1 MVCNILCCMNIYEE
15 TKMIMK
21 KYGLN
26 FKKKF
31 GQNFLTSEE
40 ILEEIIEKAEISKD
54 DIVLEIGPGIG
65 TLTAKLLEKE
75 AEVISVEL
83 DQELIIPLKDRFF
96 MYDNFTIISAD
107 ILKVDIYTEILR
119 ILKEKKKDLGNRKIK
134 VVANIPYYI
143 TTPIIFKLLENRN
156 IVSEIYIMVQKEV
169 AERICAKIGTKE
181 SSSITYMVSYYTE
194 YLWDIYVDKTKFMP
208 SPKVDSKVI
217 ALRFREKPYPEV
229 KNEELYF
236 EVIRSAFL
244 HRRKTFLNSIS
255 ASNKIDKKIISNVM
269 EELGIDLRIRAEKI
283 TDEMYADI
291 VDKYLEKRR

>member
-1 MVCNILCCMNIYEE
+1 MNIYEE
-15 TKMIMK
+15 TKMIMR
-21 KYGLN
+21 KYNLD

-40 ILEEIIEKAEISKD
+40 ILEEVISKAKISKD
-54 DIVLEIGPGIG
+54 DIILEIGPGIG
-65 TLTAKLLEKE
+65 TLTSKLLETG
-75 AEVISVEL
+75 AEVISVEVDL
-83 DQELIIPLKDRFF
+83 ELIQPLKDRFF

-229 KNEELYF
+229 KNKELYF
-236 EVIRSAFL
+236 EIIRSAFL

-255 ASNKIDKKIISNVM
+255 ASNKIDKKIISSVM

>member
-1 MVCNILCCMNIYEE
+1 MNIYEE

-21 KYGLN
+21 RYNLD

-40 ILEEIIEKAEISKD
+40 ILEEIISKAKISKD
-54 DIVLEIGPGIG
+54 DIILEIGPGIG
-65 TLTAKLLEKE
+65 TLTSKLLETG
-75 AEVISVEL
+75 AEVISVEVDL
-83 DQELIIPLKDRFF
+83 ELIRPLKERFF
-96 MYDNFTIISAD
+96 MYNNFTIISSD
-107 ILKVDIYTEILR
+107 ILKIDIYSEIVK
-119 ILKEKKKDLGNRKIK
+119 ILESKGKTLNDKKIK

-143 TTPIIFKLLENRN
+143 TTPIMFKLLESRN

-194 YLWDIYVDKTKFMP
+194 YLWDIYVDKTKFIP

-217 ALRFREKPYPEV
+217 ALKFREKPYPEV

-236 EVIRSAFL
+236 EIIRSAFL

-255 ASNKIDKKIISNVM
+255 ASNKIDKKIISNIM

-283 TDEMYADI
+283 TDKMYADI
-291 VDKYLEKRR
+291 VDKYIEKRR

>member
-1 MVCNILCCMNIYEE
+1 MNIYEE

-21 KYGLN
+21 RYNLD

-40 ILEEIIEKAEISKD
+40 ILEEIISKTRISKD
-54 DIVLEIGPGIG
+54 DIILEIGPGIG
-65 TLTAKLLEKE
+65 TLTSKLLETG
-75 AEVISVEL
+75 AEVISVEVDL
-83 DQELIIPLKDRFF
+83 ELIRPLKERFF
-96 MYDNFTIISAD
+96 MYNNFTIISAD
-107 ILKVDIYTEILR
+107 ILKIDIYSEIVK
-119 ILKEKKKDLGNRKIK
+119 ILESKGKTLNDKKIK

-194 YLWDIYVDKTKFMP
+194 YLWDIYVDKTKFVP

-217 ALRFREKPYPEV
+217 ALKFREKPYPEV

-236 EVIRSAFL
+236 EIIRSAFL

-255 ASNKIDKKIISNVM
+255 ASNKIDKKIISNIM

-283 TDEMYADI
+283 TDKMYADI
-291 VDKYLEKRR
+291 VDKYIEKRR

>member
-1 MVCNILCCMNIYEE
+1 MNIYEE
-15 TKMIMK
+15 TKMIMR
-21 KYGLN
+21 KYNLD

-40 ILEEIIEKAEISKD
+40 ILEEVISKAKISKD
-54 DIVLEIGPGIG
+54 DIILEIGPGIG
-65 TLTAKLLEKE
+65 TLTSKLLETG
-75 AEVISVEL
+75 AEVISVEVDL
-83 DQELIIPLKDRFF
+83 ELIQPLKDRFF

-236 EVIRSAFL
+236 EIIRSAFL

-255 ASNKIDKKIISNVM
+255 ASNKIDKKIISSVM

>member
-1 MVCNILCCMNIYEE
+1 MNIYEE
-15 TKMIMK
+15 TKMIMR
-21 KYGLN
+21 KYNLD

-40 ILEEIIEKAEISKD
+40 ILDEVISRANISKD
-54 DIVLEIGPGIG
+54 DIILEIGPGIG
-65 TLTAKLLEKE
+65 TLTAKLLETG
-75 AEVISVEL
+75 AEVISVEVDL
-83 DQELIIPLKDRFF
+83 ELVKPLKDRFF
-96 MYDNFTIISAD
+96 MYDNFTIISSD
-107 ILKVDIYTEILR
+107 ILKVDIYNEMVKILEN
-119 ILKEKKKDLGNRKIK
+119 KGKKLDDRKIK

-217 ALRFREKPYPEV
+217 GLRFRENPYPEV
-229 KNEELYF
+229 KDEKLYF
-236 EVIRSAFL
+236 EIIRTAFL
-244 HRRKTFLNSIS
+244 HRRKTFLNSVS
-255 ASNKIDKKIISNVM
+255 ASNKIDKNIVSKIL

-283 TDEMYADI
+283 TDNMYANI
-291 VDKYLEKRR
+291 VEKYIEKRR

>member
-1 MVCNILCCMNIYEE
+1 MNIYEE

-21 KYGLN
+21 RYNLD

-40 ILEEIIEKAEISKD
+40 ILEEIISKAKISKD
-54 DIVLEIGPGIG
+54 DIILEIGPGIG
-65 TLTAKLLEKE
+65 TLTSKLLETG
-75 AEVISVEL
+75 AEVISVEVDL
-83 DQELIIPLKDRFF
+83 ELIRPLKERFF
-96 MYDNFTIISAD
+96 MYNNFTIISAD
-107 ILKVDIYTEILR
+107 ILKIDIYSEIVK
-119 ILKEKKKDLGNRKIK
+119 ILESKGKTLNDKKIK

-143 TTPIIFKLLENRN
+143 TTPIMFKLLESRN

-169 AERICAKIGTKE
+169 AERICAKMGKKE

-194 YLWDIYVDKTKFMP
+194 YLWDIYVDKTKFVP

-217 ALRFREKPYPEV
+217 ALKFREKPYPEV

-236 EVIRSAFL
+236 EIIRSAFL

-255 ASNKIDKKIISNVM
+255 ASNKIDKKIISNIM

-283 TDEMYADI
+283 TDKMYADI
-291 VDKYLEKRR
+291 VDKYIEKRR

>member
-1 MVCNILCCMNIYEE
+1 MNIYEE
-15 TKMIMK
+15 TKMIMR
-21 KYGLN
+21 KYNLD

-40 ILEEIIEKAEISKD
+40 ILEEVILKAKISKD
-54 DIVLEIGPGIG
+54 DIILEIGPGIG
-65 TLTAKLLEKE
+65 TLTSKLLETG
-75 AEVISVEL
+75 AEVISVEVDL
-83 DQELIIPLKDRFF
+83 ELIQPLKDRFF

-236 EVIRSAFL
+236 EIIRSAFL

-255 ASNKIDKKIISNVM
+255 ASNKIDKKVISSVM

>member
-1 MVCNILCCMNIYEE
+1 MNIYEE

-21 KYGLN
+21 KYNLD

-40 ILEEIIEKAEISKD
+40 ILDEVISKANISKD
-54 DIVLEIGPGIG
+54 DIILEIGPGIG
-65 TLTAKLLEKE
+65 TLTAKLLETG
-75 AEVISVEL
+75 AEVISVEVDL
-83 DQELIIPLKDRFF
+83 ELVKPLKDRFF
-96 MYDNFTIISAD
+96 MYDNFTIISSD
-107 ILKVDIYTEILR
+107 ILKVDIYNEMVKIL
-119 ILKEKKKDLGNRKIK
+119 EKKGKKLDDRKIK

-217 ALRFREKPYPEV
+217 ALRFRESPYPEV
-229 KNEELYF
+229 KDEELYF
-236 EVIRSAFL
+236 EIIRTAFL
-244 HRRKTFLNSIS
+244 HRRKTFLNSVS
-255 ASNKIDKKIISNVM
+255 SSNKIDKNIVSKIL
-269 EELGIDLRIRAEKI
+269 EELGIDLKIRAEKI
-283 TDEMYADI
+283 TDNMYANI
-291 VDKYLEKRR
+291 VEKYIEKRR

>member
-1 MVCNILCCMNIYEE
+1 MNIYEE

-21 KYGLN
+21 RYNLD

-40 ILEEIIEKAEISKD
+40 ILEEIISKAKISKD
-54 DIVLEIGPGIG
+54 DIILEIGPGIG
-65 TLTAKLLEKE
+65 TLTSKLLETG
-75 AEVISVEL
+75 AEVISVEVDL
-83 DQELIIPLKDRFF
+83 ELNRPLKERFF
-96 MYDNFTIISAD
+96 MYNNFTIISSD
-107 ILKVDIYTEILR
+107 ILKIDIYSEIVK
-119 ILKEKKKDLGNRKIK
+119 ILESKGKTLNDKKIK

-143 TTPIIFKLLENRN
+143 TTPIIFKLLESRN

-194 YLWDIYVDKTKFMP
+194 YLWDIYVDKTKFVP

-217 ALRFREKPYPEV
+217 ALKFREKPYPEV

-236 EVIRSAFL
+236 EIIRSAFL

-255 ASNKIDKKIISNVM
+255 ASNKIDKKIISNIM

-283 TDEMYADI
+283 TDKMYADI
-291 VDKYLEKRR
+291 VDKYIEKRR

>member
-1 MVCNILCCMNIYEE
+1 MNIYEE
-15 TKMIMK
+15 TKMMMK
-21 KYGLN
+21 RYNLD

-40 ILEEIIEKAEISKD
+40 ILEEIISKAKISKD
-54 DIVLEIGPGIG
+54 DIILEIGPGIG
-65 TLTAKLLEKE
+65 TLTSKLLETG
-75 AEVISVEL
+75 AEVISVEVDL
-83 DQELIIPLKDRFF
+83 ELIRPLKERFF
-96 MYDNFTIISAD
+96 MYNNFTIISAD
-107 ILKVDIYTEILR
+107 ILKMDIYSEIVK
-119 ILKEKKKDLGNRKIK
+119 ILENKGKTLNDKKIK

-143 TTPIIFKLLENRN
+143 TTPIMFKLLESRN

-194 YLWDIYVDKTKFMP
+194 YLWDIYVDKTKFVP

-217 ALRFREKPYPEV
+217 ALKFREKPYPEV

-236 EVIRSAFL
+236 EIIRSAFL

-255 ASNKIDKKIISNVM
+255 ASNKIDKKIISNIM
-269 EELGIDLRIRAEKI
+269 EELGIDLKIRAEKI
-283 TDEMYADI
+283 TDKMYADI
-291 VDKYLEKRR
+291 VDKYIEKRR

>member
-1 MVCNILCCMNIYEE
+1 MNIYEE
-15 TKMIMK
+15 TKMIMR
-21 KYGLN
+21 KYNLD

-40 ILEEIIEKAEISKD
+40 ILEEVISKAKISKD
-54 DIVLEIGPGIG
+54 DIILEIGPGIG
-65 TLTAKLLEKE
+65 TLTSKLLETG
-75 AEVISVEL
+75 AEVISVEVDL
-83 DQELIIPLKDRFF
+83 ELIQPLKDRFF

-107 ILKVDIYTEILR
+107 ILKVDIYNEILR
-119 ILKEKKKDLGNRKIK
+119 ILKEKKKDLGNMKIK

-194 YLWDIYVDKTKFMP
+194 YLWDIYVDKTKFVP

-217 ALRFREKPYPEV
+217 ALKFREKPYPEV

-236 EVIRSAFL
+236 EIIRSAFL

-255 ASNKIDKKIISNVM
+255 ASNKIDKKIISNIM

-283 TDEMYADI
+283 TDKMYADI
-291 VDKYLEKRR
+291 VDKYIEKRR

>member
-1 MVCNILCCMNIYEE
+1 MNIYEE
-15 TKMIMK
+15 TKMIMR
-21 KYGLN
+21 KYNLD

-40 ILEEIIEKAEISKD
+40 ILEEVISKAKISKD
-54 DIVLEIGPGIG
+54 DIILEIGPGIG
-65 TLTAKLLEKE
+65 TLTSKLLETG
-75 AEVISVEL
+75 AEVISVEVDL
-83 DQELIIPLKDRFF
+83 ELIQPLKDRFF
-96 MYDNFTIISAD
+96 MYNNFTIISAD

-169 AERICAKIGTKE
+169 AERICAKIRTKE

-217 ALRFREKPYPEV
+217 ALKFREKPYPEV

-236 EVIRSAFL
+236 EIIRSAFL

-255 ASNKIDKKIISNVM
+255 ASNKIDKKIISSIM

>member
-1 MVCNILCCMNIYEE
+1 MNIYEE

-21 KYGLN
+21 RYNLD

-40 ILEEIIEKAEISKD
+40 ILEEIISKAKISKD
-54 DIVLEIGPGIG
+54 DIILELGPGIG
-65 TLTAKLLEKE
+65 PLTAKLLEKG
-75 AEVISVEL
+75 AEVISVEVDL
-83 DQELIIPLKDRFF
+83 ELIRPLKERFF
-96 MYDNFTIISAD
+96 MYNNFTIISSD
-107 ILKVDIYTEILR
+107 ILKIDIYSEIVK
-119 ILKEKKKDLGNRKIK
+119 ILESKGKTLNDKKIK

-143 TTPIIFKLLENRN
+143 TTPIIFKLLESRN

-194 YLWDIYVDKTKFMP
+194 YLWDIYVDKTKFVP

-217 ALRFREKPYPEV
+217 ALKFREKPYPEV

-236 EVIRSAFL
+236 EIIRSAFL

-255 ASNKIDKKIISNVM
+255 ASNKIDKKIISNIM

-283 TDEMYADI
+283 TDKMYADI
-291 VDKYLEKRR
+291 VDKYIEKRR

>member
-1 MVCNILCCMNIYEE
+1 MNIYEE

-21 KYGLN
+21 RYNLD

-40 ILEEIIEKAEISKD
+40 ILEEIISKAKISKD
-54 DIVLEIGPGIG
+54 DIILEIGPGIG
-65 TLTAKLLEKE
+65 TLTSKLLETG
-75 AEVISVEL
+75 AEVISVEVDL
-83 DQELIIPLKDRFF
+83 ELIKPLKERFF
-96 MYDNFTIISAD
+96 MYNNFTIISAD
-107 ILKVDIYTEILR
+107 ILKIDIYSEIVK
-119 ILKEKKKDLGNRKIK
+119 ILESKGKTLNDKKIK

-143 TTPIIFKLLENRN
+143 TTPIMFKLLESRN

-194 YLWDIYVDKTKFMP
+194 YLWDIYVDKIKFVP

-217 ALRFREKPYPEV
+217 ALKFREKPYPEV

-236 EVIRSAFL
+236 EIIRSAFL

-255 ASNKIDKKIISNVM
+255 ASNKIDKKIISNIM

-283 TDEMYADI
+283 TDKMYADI
-291 VDKYLEKRR
+291 VDKYIEKRR

>member
-1 MVCNILCCMNIYEE
+1 MNIYEE

-21 KYGLN
+21 RYNLD

-40 ILEEIIEKAEISKD
+40 ILEEIISKAKISKD
-54 DIVLEIGPGIG
+54 DIILEIGPGIG
-65 TLTAKLLEKE
+65 TLTAKLLETG
-75 AEVISVEL
+75 AEVISVEVDL
-83 DQELIIPLKDRFF
+83 ELVKPLKDRFF
-96 MYDNFTIISAD
+96 MYDNFTIISSD
-107 ILKVDIYTEILR
+107 ILKVDIYNEMVKIL
-119 ILKEKKKDLGNRKIK
+119 EKKGKKLDDRKIK

-217 ALRFREKPYPEV
+217 ALRFRESPYPEV
-229 KNEELYF
+229 KDEELYF
-236 EVIRSAFL
+236 EIIRTAFL
-244 HRRKTFLNSIS
+244 HRRKTFLNSVS
-255 ASNKIDKKIISNVM
+255 SSNKIDKNIVSKIL
-269 EELGIDLRIRAEKI
+269 EELGIDLKIRAEKI
-283 TDEMYADI
+283 TDNMYANI
-291 VDKYLEKRR
+291 VEKYIEKRR

>member
-1 MVCNILCCMNIYEE
+1 MNIYEE

-21 KYGLN
+21 RYNLD

-31 GQNFLTSEE
+31 GQNFLTAEE
-40 ILEEIIEKAEISKD
+40 ILEEIISKAKISKD
-54 DIVLEIGPGIG
+54 DIILEIGPGIG
-65 TLTAKLLEKE
+65 TLTSKLLETG
-75 AEVISVEL
+75 AEVISVEVDL
-83 DQELIIPLKDRFF
+83 ELIRPLKERFF
-96 MYDNFTIISAD
+96 MYNNFTIISAD
-107 ILKVDIYTEILR
+107 ILKIDIYSEIVK
-119 ILKEKKKDLGNRKIK
+119 ILESKGKTLNDKKIK

-143 TTPIIFKLLENRN
+143 TTPIMFKLLESRN

-169 AERICAKIGTKE
+169 AERICAKIGKKE

-194 YLWDIYVDKTKFMP
+194 YLWDIYVDKTKFVP

-217 ALRFREKPYPEV
+217 ALKFREKPYPEV

-236 EVIRSAFL
+236 EIIRSAFL

-255 ASNKIDKKIISNVM
+255 ASNKIDKKIISNIM

-283 TDEMYADI
+283 TDKMYADI
-291 VDKYLEKRR
+291 VDKYIEKRR

>member
-1 MVCNILCCMNIYEE
+1 MNIYEE
-15 TKMIMK
+15 TKMIMR
-21 KYGLN
+21 KYNLD

-40 ILEEIIEKAEISKD
+40 ILDEVISKANISKD
-54 DIVLEIGPGIG
+54 DIILEIGPGIG
-65 TLTAKLLEKE
+65 TLTAKLLETG
-75 AEVISVEL
+75 AEVISVEVDL
-83 DQELIIPLKDRFF
+83 ELVKPLKDRFF
-96 MYDNFTIISAD
+96 MYDNFTIISSD
-107 ILKVDIYTEILR
+107 ILKVDIYNEMVKILEN
-119 ILKEKKKDLGNRKIK
+119 KGKKLDDRKIK

-217 ALRFREKPYPEV
+217 ALRFRENPYPEV
-229 KNEELYF
+229 KDEGLYF
-236 EVIRSAFL
+236 EIIRTAFL
-244 HRRKTFLNSIS
+244 HRRKTFLNSVS
-255 ASNKIDKKIISNVM
+255 SSNKIDKNIVSKIL
-269 EELGIDLRIRAEKI
+269 EELGIDLKIRAEKI
-283 TDEMYADI
+283 TDNMYANI
-291 VDKYLEKRR
+291 VEKYIEKRR

>member
-1 MVCNILCCMNIYEE
+1 MNIYEE
-15 TKMIMK
+15 TNMIMK
-21 KYGLN
+21 RYNLD

-40 ILEEIIEKAEISKD
+40 ILEEIISKAKISKD
-54 DIVLEIGPGIG
+54 DIILEIGPGIG
-65 TLTAKLLEKE
+65 TLTSKLLETG
-75 AEVISVEL
+75 AEVISVEVDL
-83 DQELIIPLKDRFF
+83 ELIRPLKERFF
-96 MYDNFTIISAD
+96 MYNNFTIISAD
-107 ILKVDIYTEILR
+107 ILKIDIYSEIVK
-119 ILKEKKKDLGNRKIK
+119 ILESKGKTLNDKKIK

-143 TTPIIFKLLENRN
+143 TTPIMFKLLESRN

-194 YLWDIYVDKTKFMP
+194 YLWDIYVDKTKFVP

-217 ALRFREKPYPEV
+217 ALKFREKPYPEV

-236 EVIRSAFL
+236 EIIRSAFL

-255 ASNKIDKKIISNVM
+255 ASNKIDKKIISSIM

-283 TDEMYADI
+283 TDKMYADI
-291 VDKYLEKRR
+291 VDKYIEKRR

>member
-1 MVCNILCCMNIYEE
+1 MNIYEE

-21 KYGLN
+21 RYNLD

-40 ILEEIIEKAEISKD
+40 ILEEIISKAKISKD
-54 DIVLEIGPGIG
+54 DIILEIGPGIG
-65 TLTAKLLEKE
+65 TLTSKLLETG
-75 AEVISVEL
+75 AEVISVEVDL
-83 DQELIIPLKDRFF
+83 ELIRPLKERFF
-96 MYDNFTIISAD
+96 MYNNFTIISSD
-107 ILKVDIYTEILR
+107 ILKIDIYSEIVK
-119 ILKEKKKDLGNRKIK
+119 ILESNGKTLNDKKIK

-143 TTPIIFKLLENRN
+143 TTPIIFKLLESRN

-194 YLWDIYVDKTKFMP
+194 YLWDIYVDKTKFVP

-217 ALRFREKPYPEV
+217 ALKFREKPYPEV

-236 EVIRSAFL
+236 EIIRSAFL

-255 ASNKIDKKIISNVM
+255 ASNKIDKKIISNIM

-283 TDEMYADI
+283 TDKMYADI
-291 VDKYLEKRR
+291 VDKYIEKRR

>member
-1 MVCNILCCMNIYEE
+1 MNIYEE

-21 KYGLN
+21 RYNLD

-40 ILEEIIEKAEISKD
+40 ILEEIISKAKISKD
-54 DIVLEIGPGIG
+54 DIILEIGPGIG
-65 TLTAKLLEKE
+65 TLTSKLLETG
-75 AEVISVEL
+75 AEVISVEVDL
-83 DQELIIPLKDRFF
+83 ELIRPLKERFF
-96 MYDNFTIISAD
+96 MYNNFTIISSD
-107 ILKVDIYTEILR
+107 ILKIDIYSEIVK
-119 ILKEKKKDLGNRKIK
+119 ILESKGKTLNDKKIK

-143 TTPIIFKLLENRN
+143 TTPIMFKLLESRN

-194 YLWDIYVDKTKFMP
+194 YLWDIYVDKTKFIP

-217 ALRFREKPYPEV
+217 ALKFREKPYPEV

-236 EVIRSAFL
+236 EIIRSAFL

-255 ASNKIDKKIISNVM
+255 ALNKIDKKIISNIM

-283 TDEMYADI
+283 TDKMYADI
-291 VDKYLEKRR
+291 VDKYIEKRR

>member
-1 MVCNILCCMNIYEE
+1 MNIYEE

-21 KYGLN
+21 RYNLD

-40 ILEEIIEKAEISKD
+40 ILEEIISKTRISKD
-54 DIVLEIGPGIG
+54 DIILEIGPGIG
-65 TLTAKLLEKE
+65 TLTSKLLETG
-75 AEVISVEL
+75 AEVISVEVDL
-83 DQELIIPLKDRFF
+83 ELIRPLKERFF
-96 MYDNFTIISAD
+96 MYNNFTIISAD
-107 ILKVDIYTEILR
+107 ILKIDIYSEIVK
-119 ILKEKKKDLGNRKIK
+119 ILESKGRTLNDKKIK

-143 TTPIIFKLLENRN
+143 TTPIMFKLLESRN

-194 YLWDIYVDKTKFMP
+194 YLWDIYVDKIKFVP

-217 ALRFREKPYPEV
+217 ALKFREKPYPEV

-236 EVIRSAFL
+236 EIIRSAFL

-255 ASNKIDKKIISNVM
+255 ASNKIDKKIISNIM

-283 TDEMYADI
+283 TDKMYADI
-291 VDKYLEKRR
+291 VDKYIEKRR

>member
-1 MVCNILCCMNIYEE
+1 MNIYEE

-21 KYGLN
+21 RYNLD

-40 ILEEIIEKAEISKD
+40 ILEEIISKAKISKD
-54 DIVLEIGPGIG
+54 DIILEIGPGIG
-65 TLTAKLLEKE
+65 TLTSKLLETG
-75 AEVISVEL
+75 AEVISVEVDL
-83 DQELIIPLKDRFF
+83 ELIRPLKERFF
-96 MYDNFTIISAD
+96 MYNNFTIISAD
-107 ILKVDIYTEILR
+107 ILKIDIYSEIVK
-119 ILKEKKKDLGNRKIK
+119 ILESKGKTLNDKKIK

-143 TTPIIFKLLENRN
+143 TTPIMFKLLESRN

-194 YLWDIYVDKTKFMP
+194 YLWGIYVDKTKFVP

-217 ALRFREKPYPEV
+217 ALKFREKPYPEV

-236 EVIRSAFL
+236 EIIRSAFL

-255 ASNKIDKKIISNVM
+255 ASNKIDKKIISNIM

-283 TDEMYADI
+283 TDKMYADI
-291 VDKYLEKRR
+291 VDKYIEKRR

>member
-1 MVCNILCCMNIYEE
+1 MNIYEE

-21 KYGLN
+21 KYNLD

-40 ILEEIIEKAEISKD
+40 ILDEVISKANISKD
-54 DIVLEIGPGIG
+54 DIILEIGPGIG
-65 TLTAKLLEKE
+65 TLTAKLLETG
-75 AEVISVEL
+75 AEVISVEVDL
-83 DQELIIPLKDRFF
+83 ELVKPLKDRFF
-96 MYDNFTIISAD
+96 MYDNFTIISSD
-107 ILKVDIYTEILR
+107 ILKVDIYNEMVKILEN
-119 ILKEKKKDLGNRKIK
+119 KGKKLDDRKIK

-217 ALRFREKPYPEV
+217 ALRFRESPYPEV
-229 KNEELYF
+229 KDEELYF
-236 EVIRSAFL
+236 EIIRTAFL

-255 ASNKIDKKIISNVM
+255 SSNKIDKNIVSKIL
-269 EELGIDLRIRAEKI
+269 EELGIDLKIRAEKI
-283 TDEMYADI
+283 TDNMYANI
-291 VDKYLEKRR
+291 IEKYIEKRR

>member
-1 MVCNILCCMNIYEE
+1 MNIYEE
-15 TKMIMK
+15 TKMIMR
-21 KYGLN
+21 KYNLD

-40 ILEEIIEKAEISKD
+40 ILDEVISKANISKD
-54 DIVLEIGPGIG
+54 DIILEIGPGIG
-65 TLTAKLLEKE
+65 TLTAKLLETG
-75 AEVISVEL
+75 AEVISVEVDL
-83 DQELIIPLKDRFF
+83 ELVKPLKDRFF
-96 MYDNFTIISAD
+96 MYDNFTIISSD
-107 ILKVDIYTEILR
+107 ILKVDIYNEMVKILEN
-119 ILKEKKKDLGNRKIK
+119 KGKKLDDRKIK

-217 ALRFREKPYPEV
+217 ALRFRENPYPEV
-229 KNEELYF
+229 KDEGLYF
-236 EVIRSAFL
+236 EIIRTAFL
-244 HRRKTFLNSIS
+244 HRRKTFLNSVS
-255 ASNKIDKKIISNVM
+255 SSNKIDKNIVSKIL
-269 EELGIDLRIRAEKI
+269 EELGIDLKIRAEKI
-283 TDEMYADI
+283 TDNMYANI
-291 VDKYLEKRR
+291 VEKYIEERR

>member
-1 MVCNILCCMNIYEE
+1 MNIYEE

-21 KYGLN
+21 KYNLD

-40 ILEEIIEKAEISKD
+40 ILDEVISKANISKD
-54 DIVLEIGPGIG
+54 DIILEIGPGIG
-65 TLTAKLLEKE
+65 TLTAKLLETG
-75 AEVISVEL
+75 AEVISVEVDL
-83 DQELIIPLKDRFF
+83 ELVKPLKDRFF
-96 MYDNFTIISAD
+96 MYDNFTIISSD
-107 ILKVDIYTEILR
+107 ILKVDIYNEMVKIL
-119 ILKEKKKDLGNRKIK
+119 EKKGKKLDDRKIK

-217 ALRFREKPYPEV
+217 GLRFRENPYPEV
-229 KNEELYF
+229 KDEKLYF
-236 EVIRSAFL
+236 EIIRTAFL
-244 HRRKTFLNSIS
+244 HRRKTFLNSVS
-255 ASNKIDKKIISNVM
+255 ASNKIDKNIVSKIL
-269 EELGIDLRIRAEKI
+269 EELGIDLKIRAEKI
-283 TDEMYADI
+283 TDNMYANI
-291 VDKYLEKRR
+291 VEKYIEKRR

>member
-1 MVCNILCCMNIYEE
+1 MNIYEE

-21 KYGLN
+21 KYNLD

-40 ILEEIIEKAEISKD
+40 ILDEVILKANISKD
-54 DIVLEIGPGIG
+54 DIILEIGPGIG
-65 TLTAKLLEKE
+65 TLTAKLLETG
-75 AEVISVEL
+75 AEVISVEVDL
-83 DQELIIPLKDRFF
+83 ELVKPLKDRFF
-96 MYDNFTIISAD
+96 MYDNFTIISSD
-107 ILKVDIYTEILR
+107 ILKVDIYNEMVKIL
-119 ILKEKKKDLGNRKIK
+119 EKKGKKLDDRKIK

-217 ALRFREKPYPEV
+217 ALRFRESPYPEV
-229 KNEELYF
+229 KDEELYF
-236 EVIRSAFL
+236 EIIRTAFL
-244 HRRKTFLNSIS
+244 HRRKTFLNSVS
-255 ASNKIDKKIISNVM
+255 SSNKIDKNIVSKIL
-269 EELGIDLRIRAEKI
+269 EELGIDLKIRAEKI
-283 TDEMYADI
+283 TDNMYANI
-291 VDKYLEKRR
+291 VEKYIEKRR

>member
-1 MVCNILCCMNIYEE
+1 MNIYEE

-21 KYGLN
+21 RYNLD

-40 ILEEIIEKAEISKD
+40 ILEEIISKAKISKD
-54 DIVLEIGPGIG
+54 DIILEIGPGIG
-65 TLTAKLLEKE
+65 TLTSKLLETG
-75 AEVISVEL
+75 AEVISVEIDL
-83 DQELIIPLKDRFF
+83 ELIRPLKERFF
-96 MYDNFTIISAD
+96 MYNNFTIISAD
-107 ILKVDIYTEILR
+107 ILKIDIYSEIVK
-119 ILKEKKKDLGNRKIK
+119 ILESKGKTLNDKKIK

-143 TTPIIFKLLENRN
+143 TTPIMFKLLESRN

-169 AERICAKIGTKE
+169 AERICAKMGKKE

-194 YLWDIYVDKTKFMP
+194 YLWDIYVDKTKFVP

-217 ALRFREKPYPEV
+217 ALKFREKPYPEV

-236 EVIRSAFL
+236 EIIRSAFL

-255 ASNKIDKKIISNVM
+255 ASNKIDKKIISNIM

-283 TDEMYADI
+283 TDKMYADI
-291 VDKYLEKRR
+291 VDKYIEKRR

>member
-1 MVCNILCCMNIYEE
+1 MNIYEE

-21 KYGLN
+21 RYNLD

-40 ILEEIIEKAEISKD
+40 ILEEIISKAKISKD
-54 DIVLEIGPGIG
+54 DIILEIGPGIG
-65 TLTAKLLEKE
+65 TLTSKLLETG
-75 AEVISVEL
+75 AEVISVEVDL
-83 DQELIIPLKDRFF
+83 ELIRPLKERFF
-96 MYDNFTIISAD
+96 MYNNFTIISAD
-107 ILKVDIYTEILR
+107 ILKIDIYSEIVK
-119 ILKEKKKDLGNRKIK
+119 ILESKGKTLNDKKIK

-143 TTPIIFKLLENRN
+143 TTPIIFKLLESRN

-194 YLWDIYVDKTKFMP
+194 YLWDIYVDKTKFIP

-217 ALRFREKPYPEV
+217 ALKFREKPYPEV

-236 EVIRSAFL
+236 EIIRSAFL

-255 ASNKIDKKIISNVM
+255 ASNKIDKKIISNIM

-283 TDEMYADI
+283 TDKMYADI
-291 VDKYLEKRR
+291 VDKYIEKRR

>member
-1 MVCNILCCMNIYEE
+1 MNIYEE

-21 KYGLN
+21 RYNLD

-40 ILEEIIEKAEISKD
+40 ILEEIISKAKISKD
-54 DIVLEIGPGIG
+54 DIILEIGPGIG
-65 TLTAKLLEKE
+65 TLTSKLLETG
-75 AEVISVEL
+75 AEVISVEVDL
-83 DQELIIPLKDRFF
+83 ELIRPLKERFF
-96 MYDNFTIISAD
+96 MYNNFTIISSD
-107 ILKVDIYTEILR
+107 ILKIDIYSEIVK
-119 ILKEKKKDLGNRKIK
+119 ILESKGKTLNDKKIK

-143 TTPIIFKLLENRN
+143 TTPIMFKLLESRN

-169 AERICAKIGTKE
+169 AERICAKIGKKE

-194 YLWDIYVDKTKFMP
+194 YLWDIYVDKTKFVP

-217 ALRFREKPYPEV
+217 ALKFREKPYPEV

-236 EVIRSAFL
+236 EIIRSAFL

-255 ASNKIDKKIISNVM
+255 ASNKIDKKIISNIM

-283 TDEMYADI
+283 TDKMYADI
-291 VDKYLEKRR
+291 VDKYIEKRR

>member
-1 MVCNILCCMNIYEE
+1 MNIYEE

-21 KYGLN
+21 RYNLD

-40 ILEEIIEKAEISKD
+40 ILEEIISKARISKD
-54 DIVLEIGPGIG
+54 DIILEIGPGIG
-65 TLTAKLLEKE
+65 TLTSKLLETG
-75 AEVISVEL
+75 AEVISVEVDL
-83 DQELIIPLKDRFF
+83 ELIRPLKERFF
-96 MYDNFTIISAD
+96 MYNNFTIISAD
-107 ILKVDIYTEILR
+107 ILKIDIYSEIVK
-119 ILKEKKKDLGNRKIK
+119 ILESKGKTLNDKKIK

-194 YLWDIYVDKTKFMP
+194 YLWDIYVDKIKFVP

-217 ALRFREKPYPEV
+217 ALKFREKPYPEV

-236 EVIRSAFL
+236 EIIRSAFL

-255 ASNKIDKKIISNVM
+255 ASNKIDKKIISNIM

-283 TDEMYADI
+283 TDKMYADI
-291 VDKYLEKRR
+291 VDKYIEKRR

>member
-1 MVCNILCCMNIYEE
+1 MNIYEE
-15 TKMIMK
+15 TKMIMR
-21 KYGLN
+21 KYNLD

-40 ILEEIIEKAEISKD
+40 ILEEVILKAKISKD
-54 DIVLEIGPGIG
+54 DIILEIGPGIG
-65 TLTAKLLEKE
+65 TLTSKLLETG
-75 AEVISVEL
+75 AEVISVEVDL
-83 DQELIIPLKDRFF
+83 ELIQPLKDRFF

-119 ILKEKKKDLGNRKIK
+119 ILKEKKKDLVNRKIK

-236 EVIRSAFL
+236 EIIRSAFL

-255 ASNKIDKKIISNVM
+255 ASNKIDKKIIISVM

-283 TDEMYADI
+283 TDKMYADI
-291 VDKYLEKRR
+291 VDKYIEKRR

>member
-1 MVCNILCCMNIYEE
+1 MNIYEE
-15 TKMIMK
+15 TKMIMR
-21 KYGLN
+21 KYNLD

-40 ILEEIIEKAEISKD
+40 ILDEVISKANISKD
-54 DIVLEIGPGIG
+54 DIILEIGPGIG
-65 TLTAKLLEKE
+65 TLTAKLLETG
-75 AEVISVEL
+75 AEVISVEVDL
-83 DQELIIPLKDRFF
+83 ELVKPLKDRFF
-96 MYDNFTIISAD
+96 MYDNF
-107 ILKVDIYTEILR
+107 ILKVDIYNEMVKIL
-119 ILKEKKKDLGNRKIK
+119 EKKGKKLDDRKIK

-217 ALRFREKPYPEV
+217 ALRFRESPYPEV
-229 KNEELYF
+229 KDEELYF
-236 EVIRSAFL
+236 EIIRTAFL
-244 HRRKTFLNSIS
+244 HRRKTFLNSVS
-255 ASNKIDKKIISNVM
+255 SSNKIDKNIVSKIL
-269 EELGIDLRIRAEKI
+269 EELGIDLKIRAEKI
-283 TDEMYADI
+283 TDNMYANI
-291 VDKYLEKRR
+291 VEKYMEKRR

>member
-1 MVCNILCCMNIYEE
+1 
-15 TKMIMK
+15 MIMR
-21 KYGLN
+21 KYNLD

-40 ILEEIIEKAEISKD
+40 ILEEVISKAKISKD
-54 DIVLEIGPGIG
+54 DIILEIGPGIG
-65 TLTAKLLEKE
+65 TLTSKLLETG
-75 AEVISVEL
+75 AEVISVEVDL
-83 DQELIIPLKDRFF
+83 ELIQPLKDRFF
-96 MYDNFTIISAD
+96 MYNNFTIISAD

-217 ALRFREKPYPEV
+217 ALKFREKPYPEV

-236 EVIRSAFL
+236 EIIRSAFL

-255 ASNKIDKKIISNVM
+255 ASNKIDKKIISSIM

-283 TDEMYADI
+283 TDKMYADI
-291 VDKYLEKRR
+291 VDKYIEKRR

>member
-1 MVCNILCCMNIYEE
+1 MNIYEE

-21 KYGLN
+21 RYNLD

-40 ILEEIIEKAEISKD
+40 ILEEIISKAKISKD
-54 DIVLEIGPGIG
+54 DIILEIGPGIG
-65 TLTAKLLEKE
+65 TLTSKLLETG
-75 AEVISVEL
+75 AEVISVEVDL
-83 DQELIIPLKDRFF
+83 ELIRPLKERFF
-96 MYDNFTIISAD
+96 MYNNFTIISAD
-107 ILKVDIYTEILR
+107 ILKIDIYSEIVK
-119 ILKEKKKDLGNRKIK
+119 ILESKGKTLNDKKIK

-143 TTPIIFKLLENRN
+143 TTPIMFKLLESRN

-194 YLWDIYVDKTKFMP
+194 YLWDIYVDKTKFVP
-208 SPKVDSKVI
+208 SPKVDSKVM
-217 ALRFREKPYPEV
+217 ALKFREKPYPEV

-236 EVIRSAFL
+236 EIIRSAFL

-255 ASNKIDKKIISNVM
+255 ASNKIDKKIISNIM

-283 TDEMYADI
+283 TDKMYADI
-291 VDKYLEKRR
+291 VDKYIEKRR

>member
-1 MVCNILCCMNIYEE
+1 MNIYEE
-15 TKMIMK
+15 TKMMMK
-21 KYGLN
+21 RYNLD

-40 ILEEIIEKAEISKD
+40 ILEEIISKAKISKD
-54 DIVLEIGPGIG
+54 DIILEIGPGIG
-65 TLTAKLLEKE
+65 TLTSKLLETG
-75 AEVISVEL
+75 AEVISVEVDL
-83 DQELIIPLKDRFF
+83 ELIRPLKERFF
-96 MYDNFTIISAD
+96 MYNNFTIISAD
-107 ILKVDIYTEILR
+107 ILKMNIYSEIVK
-119 ILKEKKKDLGNRKIK
+119 ILENKGKTLNDKKIK

-143 TTPIIFKLLENRN
+143 TTPIMFKLLESRN

-194 YLWDIYVDKTKFMP
+194 YLWDIYVDKTKFVP

-217 ALRFREKPYPEV
+217 ALKFREKPYPEV

-236 EVIRSAFL
+236 EIIRSAFL

-255 ASNKIDKKIISNVM
+255 ASNKIDKKIISNIM

-283 TDEMYADI
+283 TDKMYADI
-291 VDKYLEKRR
+291 VDKYIEKRR

>member
-1 MVCNILCCMNIYEE
+1 MNIYDE

-21 KYGLN
+21 KYNLD

-40 ILEEIIEKAEISKD
+40 ILDEVISKANISKD
-54 DIVLEIGPGIG
+54 DIILEIGPGIG
-65 TLTAKLLEKE
+65 TLTAKLLETG
-75 AEVISVEL
+75 AEVISVEVDL
-83 DQELIIPLKDRFF
+83 ELVKPLKDRFF
-96 MYDNFTIISAD
+96 MYDNFTIISSD
-107 ILKVDIYTEILR
+107 ILKVDIYNEMVKIL
-119 ILKEKKKDLGNRKIK
+119 EKKGKKLDDRKIK

-217 ALRFREKPYPEV
+217 ALRFRESPYPEV
-229 KNEELYF
+229 KDEELYF
-236 EVIRSAFL
+236 EIIRTAFL
-244 HRRKTFLNSIS
+244 HRRKTFLNSVS
-255 ASNKIDKKIISNVM
+255 SSNKIDKNIVSKIL
-269 EELGIDLRIRAEKI
+269 EELGIDLKIRAEKI
-283 TDEMYADI
+283 TDNMYANI
-291 VDKYLEKRR
+291 VEKYIEKRR

>member
-1 MVCNILCCMNIYEE
+1 MNIYEE
-15 TKMIMK
+15 TKMIMR
-21 KYGLN
+21 KYNLD

-40 ILEEIIEKAEISKD
+40 ILEEVISKAKISKD
-54 DIVLEIGPGIG
+54 DIILEIGPGIG
-65 TLTAKLLEKE
+65 TLTSKLLETG
-75 AEVISVEL
+75 AEVISVEVDL
-83 DQELIIPLKDRFF
+83 ELIQPL
-96 MYDNFTIISAD
+96 TD

-119 ILKEKKKDLGNRKIK
+119 ILKEKKKDLVNRKIK

-181 SSSITYMVSYYTE
+181 SSSITHMVSYYTE

-236 EVIRSAFL
+236 EIIRSAFL

-255 ASNKIDKKIISNVM
+255 ASNKIDKKIISSVM

>member
-1 MVCNILCCMNIYEE
+1 MNIYEE
-15 TKMIMK
+15 TKMIMR
-21 KYGLN
+21 KYNLD

-40 ILEEIIEKAEISKD
+40 ILEEVISKVKISKD
-54 DIVLEIGPGIG
+54 DIILEIGPGIG
-65 TLTAKLLEKE
+65 TLTSKLLETG
-75 AEVISVEL
+75 AEVISVEVDL
-83 DQELIIPLKDRFF
+83 ELIQPLKDRFF

-236 EVIRSAFL
+236 EIIRSAFL

-255 ASNKIDKKIISNVM
+255 ASNKIDKKIISIVM

>member
-1 MVCNILCCMNIYEE
+1 MNIYEE

-21 KYGLN
+21 RYNLD

-40 ILEEIIEKAEISKD
+40 ILEEIISKARISKD
-54 DIVLEIGPGIG
+54 DIILEIGPGIG
-65 TLTAKLLEKE
+65 TLTSKLLETG
-75 AEVISVEL
+75 AEVISVEVDL
-83 DQELIIPLKDRFF
+83 ELIRPLKERFF
-96 MYDNFTIISAD
+96 MYNNFTIISAD
-107 ILKVDIYTEILR
+107 ILKIDIYSEIVK
-119 ILKEKKKDLGNRKIK
+119 ILESKGKTLNDKKIK

-143 TTPIIFKLLENRN
+143 TTPIMFKLLESRN

-194 YLWDIYVDKTKFMP
+194 YLWDIYVDKTKFVP

-217 ALRFREKPYPEV
+217 ALKFREKPYPEV

-236 EVIRSAFL
+236 EIIRSAFL

-255 ASNKIDKKIISNVM
+255 ASNKIDKKIISNIM

-283 TDEMYADI
+283 TDKMYADI
-291 VDKYLEKRR
+291 VDKYIEKRR

>member
-1 MVCNILCCMNIYEE
+1 MNIYEE
-15 TKMIMK
+15 TKMMMK
-21 KYGLN
+21 RYNLD

-40 ILEEIIEKAEISKD
+40 ILEEIISKSKISKD
-54 DIVLEIGPGIG
+54 DIILEIGPGIG
-65 TLTAKLLEKE
+65 TLTSKLLETG
-75 AEVISVEL
+75 AEVISVEVDL
-83 DQELIIPLKDRFF
+83 ELIRPLKERFF
-96 MYDNFTIISAD
+96 MYNNFTIISAD
-107 ILKVDIYTEILR
+107 ILKIDIYSEIVK
-119 ILKEKKKDLGNRKIK
+119 ILESKGKTLNDKKIK

-143 TTPIIFKLLENRN
+143 TTPIIFKLLESRN

-194 YLWDIYVDKTKFMP
+194 YLWDIYVDKTKFVP

-217 ALRFREKPYPEV
+217 ALKFREKPYPEV

-236 EVIRSAFL
+236 EIIRSAFL

-283 TDEMYADI
+283 TDKMYADI
-291 VDKYLEKRR
+291 VDKYIEKRR